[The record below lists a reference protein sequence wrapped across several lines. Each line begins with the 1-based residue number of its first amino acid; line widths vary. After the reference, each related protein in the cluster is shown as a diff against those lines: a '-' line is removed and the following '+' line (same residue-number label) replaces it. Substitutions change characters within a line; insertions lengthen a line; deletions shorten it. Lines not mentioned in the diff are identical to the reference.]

1 MNCRNVMPFSADS
14 YEFRANNLRITSS
27 FHNHNHSYNH
37 NHNHSRLLLAIRRM
51 HRRAVHLTLHNN
63 HLNNHVS
70 STNIQRTNSQ
80 SSVLQHR
87 RF

>member
-1 MNCRNVMPFSADS
+1 MNCHNVMPFLTNL
-14 YEFRANNLRITSS
+14 YEFQVNNLRTTSS

-37 NHNHSRLLLAIRRM
+37 NHNHSRLLRANRRM

-63 HLNNHVS
+63 HLHS
-70 STNIQRTNSQ
+70 HLFSTHIQRTNSQ
-80 SSVLQHR
+80 SSVLQHK